1 MKTLLSILVCLIPLL
16 YLSQTSTTSG
26 VWTTGSTWIGGSS
39 PTLNGPSG
47 QLSTDVTIDISHTVT
62 LSGNLTVKNGTTL
75 TVRGTLIIDNLG
87 EVDFQNGSII
97 LVESGGSL
105 ELNGLTNSNNSTN
118 VTIHGLLTVN
128 GDYTAGVGA
137 SISGNGSMEV
147 SGISSG
153 TGTTFGVTLSCDDCM
168 VMSGGII
175 EDVIIDGNQTAQHA
189 PIEPYW
195 NWTYSQQIYYQSEI
209 NQDGNITQLSFEYNG
224 NSGWTDQVEIYL
236 GHSTKSS
243 FSNTSNWVPYSDL
256 TLVYDGS
263 YSVSSTK
270 GWYSIT
276 FDTPFYYN
284 NTDNLV
290 IGVYEKTSGYHSASD
305 EFYTDD
311 GGAYRVLTY
320 YDDWTDPD
328 PASPPTADYRS
339 VWTPS
344 LKLKLEPAGSPLPIS
359 LVSFTGTALE
369 EHLSVLLKWITAS
382 EKNNDYFTLWKSV
395 NGYEWDIINIQHST
409 GNSHQILEYI
419 YLDRDPAVGINYY
432 NLSQTD
438 FDGETEFF
446 GIISVDMNN
455 ISNREYIIYRY
466 NMMGQQVN
474 KNYKGQHIIVWNNG
488 DVEVSYN
495 K

>member
-16 YLSQTSTTSG
+16 YLSQTSATSG
-26 VWTTGSTWIGGSS
+26 AWTTNSTWVGGSK
-39 PTLNGPSG
+39 PTLSGPSG
-47 QLSTDVTIDISHTVT
+47 QLSTDVTIAVGHTVT

-97 LVESGGSL
+97 LVEAGATL

-118 VTIHGLLTVN
+118 VTIHGSLTVN
-128 GDYTAGVGA
+128 GDYTAGAGA
-137 SISGNGSMEV
+137 SLSGNGSMEV
-147 SGISSG
+147 AGTSSG
-153 TGTTFGVTLSCDDCM
+153 SGTTFGVTLGCDNCM

-175 EDVIIDGNQTAQHA
+175 EDAIIDGSQTAQHA

-195 NWTYSQQIYYQSEI
+195 TWTYSQQIYYQSEI

-224 NSGWTDQVEIYL
+224 YSGWTDQVEIYL
-236 GHSTKSS
+236 GHTTKSS

-256 TLVYDGS
+256 TLVYDGP
-263 YSVSSTK
+263 YTVSNTK

-290 IGVYEKTSGYHSASD
+290 IAVYEKSGSYHSASD

-344 LKLKLEPAGSPLPIS
+344 LKLKIEPAGTPLPVN

-369 EHLSVLLKWITAS
+369 EQLAVLLKWITVS
-382 EKNNDYFTLWKSV
+382 EKDNDYFTVWKSV
-395 NGYEWDIINIQHST
+395 DGYDWNIINITHGA
-409 GNSHQILEYI
+409 GNSQKILEYF
-419 YLDRDPAVGINYY
+419 YLDRDPAQGINYY

-438 FDGETEFF
+438 YNGETEFY
-446 GIISVDMNN
+446 GIISVDMNS
-455 ISNREYIIYRY
+455 ISEREYIEHRY
-466 NMMGQQVN
+466 NMIGQ
-474 KNYKGQHIIVWNNG
+474 KIPDDYKGQHIVIWNNG
-488 DVEVSYN
+488 DVEVRLH
-495 K
+495 